1 MGCDIHGW
9 VETKVGDKWVAVKE
23 LKDRDSNYMRFGKL
37 ANVREDGPPARGLP
51 PDISDTT
58 KLHVDVWDGDG
69 HSHSWLPIA
78 DAAKIFLETQWVP
91 DTPEAKERFDKWTS
105 KFPEYEYFGLEEND
119 YSNYRLV
126 FWFDN

>member
-23 LKDRDSNYMRFGKL
+23 LKDLDRNYERFGKL
-37 ANVREDGPPARGLP
+37 AGVRDDGPAPRGLP

-58 KLHVDVWDGDG
+58 RLHVEGWGEDG
-69 HSHSWLPIA
+69 HSHSWLPVA
-78 DAAKIFLETQWVP
+78 EAAKIFYETQWIK
-91 DTPEAKERFDKWTS
+91 DTPEAKRHHEFAKDY
-105 KFPEYEYFGLEEND
+105 PEYEYFGLEEDD